1 MQYIVNDDSGN
12 LLAITNTLQQAICTL
27 QSIVN
32 SYHKKNF
39 KIFHVES
46 NNISAIYE
54 FNNDM
59 KISQTN
65 KNNQLIVSNQQIK
78 CNINITNEDINEYNT
93 EIALNTTDTDQ
104 EKLIAKINELE
115 RTKKQIIKN
124 NEKWITFNRQYIT
137 SRNIYMTFKLEN
149 KTDIPKEFLIKWN
162 TFSEMEKNNHLN
174 MSIQKITIA
183 NEEEHKYI
191 LQNELK
197 KYMEI
202 AKTNHDFIYD
212 TSYNV
217 MACSSDDDN

>member
-1 MQYIVNDDSGN
+1 MN
-12 LLAITNTLQQAICTL
+12 L
-27 QSIVN
+27 
-32 SYHKKNF
+32 
-39 KIFHVES
+39 
-46 NNISAIYE
+46 
-54 FNNDM
+54 
-59 KISQTN
+59 
-65 KNNQLIVSNQQIK
+65 
-78 CNINITNEDINEYNT
+78 
-93 EIALNTTDTDQ
+93 
-104 EKLIAKINELE
+104 
-115 RTKKQIIKN
+115 KKQIIKN

>member
-32 SYHKKNF
+32 SFHKKNF
-39 KIFHVES
+39 KIFQVEN
-46 NNISAIYE
+46 NNICAIYT
-54 FNNDM
+54 FDNDL
-59 KISQTN
+59 KISQLN
-65 KNNQLIVSNQQIK
+65 KNNQIVVSNHQVQ

-93 EIALNTTDTDQ
+93 EYALNTETDQ
-104 EKLIAKINELE
+104 DKLLAKINELE
-115 RTKKQIIKN
+115 KTKKQIIKN

-149 KTDIPKEFLIKWN
+149 KTDIPKEFLDKWN
-162 TFSEMEKNNHLN
+162 VFREMDENNHLN
-174 MSIQKITIA
+174 MNIQKITIA
-183 NEEEHKYI
+183 NEEQHKYT

-202 AKTNHDFIYD
+202 AKNNHGFVYD
-212 TSYNV
+212 NSYSV
-217 MACSSDDDN
+217 IAYSSDDDN